1 MVMSVAKVMVIGVVL
16 FCILLVAS
24 WYAFSCYWNTD
35 TTETEDGAS
44 NSASLPEGVMKV
56 EGRFLYD
63 KCGEKV
69 VLRGVNAMIV
79 YWDREGTVT
88 FPEIAK
94 TGASCVRIFWKLD
107 QPTPTPEELDLAI
120 ANCIANEMIPM
131 VGLWD
136 ATSDWSKLGFC
147 VDWWTSPEIVEV
159 VKKHEDYL
167 LVNIANEAGDFSVT
181 EKEFQD
187 GYEVSISRM
196 RDAGIHTP
204 LVIDAAGWGRGEDYI
219 LNTGQNL
226 LDADPDHNL
235 IFSWHP
241 WDPVNR
247 GGSKERIKAAID
259 ASISKN
265 ICMIIGEF
273 SRCEFC
279 DDCEGKPIEWQYI
292 MEYAGKNEIGWL
304 AWVWWCCEDPA
315 DCHSITTDKIY
326 SHWNNP
332 PWGEEVAVT
341 SPYSIKNTSV
351 RPYSIVHG
359 HCQNSTSTKENT

>member
-1 MVMSVAKVMVIGVVL
+1 MVIFVAKEMVIGVVL
-16 FCILLVAS
+16 FCILLAAS
-24 WYAFSCYWNTD
+24 WYAFSSYWGTD
-35 TTETEDGAS
+35 TTETENGAS
-44 NSASLPEGVMKV
+44 NNGSVPEGVMKV

-79 YWDREGTVT
+79 YWDREGTIT
-88 FPEIAK
+88 FPEVAK

-107 QPTPTPEELDLAI
+107 HPTPTPEELDLAI
-120 ANCIANEMIPM
+120 ANCIANKMIPM

-136 ATSDWSKLGFC
+136 ATGDWSKLGFC

-167 LVNIANEAGDFSVT
+167 LVNIANEAGGFSVT
-181 EKEFQD
+181 EKEFRD
-187 GYEVSISRM
+187 GYEVPIGRM
-196 RDAGIHTP
+196 RAAGIHTP
-204 LVIDAAGWGRGEDYI
+204 LVVDAAGWGRGEDYI
-219 LNTGQNL
+219 LNTGQYL
-226 LDADPDHNL
+226 IDADPDHNL

-241 WDPVNR
+241 WDPVNS
-247 GGSKERIKAAID
+247 GGTKERIKAAIG
-259 ASISKN
+259 ASITKN
-265 ICMIIGEF
+265 ICMIVGEF

-279 DDCEGKPIEWQYI
+279 DDPEGEPIEWRYI

-304 AWVWWCCEDPA
+304 AWVWWCCGDPA

-326 SHWNNP
+326 GHWNNP

-351 RPYSIVHG
+351 RPYSIVQG